1 MVFEITT
8 ARDWLSIQDK
18 QIKFPHRNSLLIF
31 KQGLIFILQL
41 KQVLQKNF
49 I

>member
-8 ARDWLSIQDK
+8 ARDWLPTQDK
-18 QIKFPHRNSLLIF
+18 QIEFPHQNYLLIF

-41 KQVLQKNF
+41 KYVLQRNF